1 MRDDRHAPTAAACP
15 DFAAETGATTGAL
28 IVVLDR
34 QGRIVAFNPACERLT
49 GYHFAEVQGQ
59 PFWRVFLTDDEL
71 AHARWRATAGR
82 RTIVRRPA
90 VL

>member
-1 MRDDRHAPTAAACP
+1 MHDDRHAPTTAACP
-15 DFAAETGATTGAL
+15 DFAAEIVATTGAL
-28 IVVLDR
+28 
-34 QGRIVAFNPACERLT
+34 IVAFNPACERLT
-49 GYHFAEVQGQ
+49 GYRFAEVQGQ